1 MAKWNFTANNGQLVA
16 KLTPESGDVTA
27 RTYSFKEASIEM
39 AVGKIKYFESGIYRF
54 STLFTAIGTIDGDTP
69 TDLADAEAKLLA
81 LIPNSSGGGTGGSNY
96 NTPTVYDTPAD
107 LPIEFLA
114 NTLHS
119 ISMLCLTG
127 TLTVTVSGE
136 ETILSAGENMDIEA
150 STTIDDII
158 SLDSTT
164 GTFKVTT
171 LN

>member
-1 MAKWNFTANNGQLVA
+1 MAKWNFTASNGQLVA
-16 KLTPESGDVTA
+16 KLTPVSGDVTA

-69 TDLADAEAKLLA
+69 TDLADAEDKLLA
-81 LIPNSSGGGTGGSNY
+81 LIPSSSGGGTSGSY
-96 NTPTVYDTPAD
+96 NTPTVYDTVGD
-107 LPIEFLA
+107 LPIEFNS
-114 NTLHS
+114 NTIHS

-127 TLTVTVSGE
+127 TFTVRVNGE
-136 ETILSAGENMDIEA
+136 ETVLSAGENMDIEA
-150 STTIDDII
+150 TTLIADEI
-158 SLDSTT
+158 SLNSTT